1 MRIGSIDIASPVL
14 LAPMAGTTDLPFRR
28 LARRFGAG
36 LAATEMT
43 TADTALWRSEKSRH
57 RLRLEGD
64 PWPRVV
70 QIAGSDPGPMAEAAR
85 AVADAG
91 ADIVDINMGCPAKKV
106 CRKLAGSALLK
117 DERRVA
123 GILSAVV
130 AAVDVPVTL
139 KTRTG
144 WDPEHRNGVRV
155 ARLAEDCGVQAL
167 AIHGRTRACRF
178 AGSAEYATIAQIV
191 DAVSIPVIANG
202 DIDGPEKALEVLR
215 LTGAAAVMIGRAAE
229 GRPWIFREVLHYLL
243 HGSRPAPLDA
253 AGLRAIIIAHLQDL
267 HRFYGEE
274 RGVRVARKHLSW
286 YSRHLPDGDE
296 YRRQVVRVE
305 SASEQLLVTERFLGS
320 ADRAGAL
327 AA

>member
-1 MRIGSIDIASPVL
+1 MRIGTIDIASPVL

-43 TADTALWRSEKSRH
+43 TADTSLWRSEKSRQ

-70 QIAGSDPGPMAEAAR
+70 QIAGSDPGPMAEAAS

-91 ADIVDINMGCPAKKV
+91 ADIIDINMGCPAKKV

-123 GILSAVV
+123 DILTAVV
-130 AAVDVPVTL
+130 AAVDLPVTL

-144 WDPEHRNGVRV
+144 WDPDNRNGVRV
-155 ARLAEDCGVQAL
+155 ARLAEDCGIRAL

-215 LTGAAAVMIGRAAE
+215 VTGAAAVMIGRAAQ
-229 GRPWIFREVLHYLL
+229 GRPWIFRDVLHYL
-243 HGSRPAPLDA
+243 HDGTAPPPVDA
-253 AGLRAIIIAHLQDL
+253 AELRAIITAHLQDL

-286 YSRHLPDGDE
+286 YSRHLPDGHE
-296 YRRQVVRVE
+296 YRRQVMRVE
-305 SASEQLLVTERFLGS
+305 SAREQLLLTERFLDS

>member
-1 MRIGSIDIASPVL
+1 MTYSKVH
-14 LAPMAGTTDLPFRR
+14 
-28 LARRFGAG
+28 
-36 LAATEMT
+36 AATT
-43 TADTALWRSEKSRH
+43 H
-57 RLRLEGD
+57 GYC
-64 PWPRVV
+64 
-70 QIAGSDPGPMAEAAR
+70 G
-85 AVADAG
+85 
-91 ADIVDINMGCPAKKV
+91 KKV

-123 GILSAVV
+123 DILSAVV

-144 WDPEHRNGVRV
+144 WKPEHRNGVRV
-155 ARLAEDCGVQAL
+155 ARLAEDCGIQAL

-202 DIDGPEKALEVLR
+202 DIDGPEKAREVLR
-215 LTGAAAVMIGRAAE
+215 LTGAAAVMIGRAAQ
-229 GRPWIFREVLHYLL
+229 GRPWIFREVLHYLR

-253 AGLRAIIIAHLQDL
+253 AGLRAIIIDHLQDL

-286 YSRHLPDGDE
+286 YSRHLPDGDD
-296 YRRQVVRVE
+296 YRHQVVRVE
-305 SASEQLLVTERFLGS
+305 SAGEQRLLTERFLGS

>member
-1 MRIGSIDIASPVL
+1 MRIGTIDIASPVL
-14 LAPMAGTTDLPFRR
+14 LAPMTGTTDLPFRR

-43 TADTALWRSEKSRH
+43 TADTSLWRSEKSRH

-91 ADIVDINMGCPAKKV
+91 ADIVDI
-106 CRKLAGSALLK
+106 LT
-117 DERRVA
+117 
-123 GILSAVV
+123 AVV
-130 AAVDVPVTL
+130 AAVDLPVTL

-144 WDPEHRNGVRV
+144 WDPDHRNGVRV
-155 ARLAEDCGVQAL
+155 ARLAEDCGIRAL

-202 DIDGPEKALEVLR
+202 DIDGPEKAREVLR
-215 LTGAAAVMIGRAAE
+215 LTGAAAVMIGRAAQ
-229 GRPWIFREVLHYLL
+229 GRPWIFREVLHYLR

-253 AGLRAIIIAHLQDL
+253 AGLRAIIIDHLQDL

-286 YSRHLPDGDE
+286 YSRHLPDGDD
-296 YRRQVVRVE
+296 YRHQVVRVE
-305 SASEQLLVTERFLGS
+305 SAGEQRLLTERFLGS

>member
-1 MRIGSIDIASPVL
+1 MHIGSIDIASPVL

-43 TADTALWRSEKSRH
+43 TADTSLWRSEKSRQ

-70 QIAGSDPGPMAEAAR
+70 QIAGSDPGAMAEAAR

-106 CRKLAGSALLK
+106 CRKLAGSALLR
-117 DERRVA
+117 DEVRVA
-123 GILSAVV
+123 EILSAVV

-155 ARLAEDCGVQAL
+155 ARLAEDCGIRAL

-178 AGSAEYATIAQIV
+178 AGSAEYATIAQIA

-202 DIDGPEKALEVLR
+202 DIDSPEKALEVLR
-215 LTGAAAVMIGRAAE
+215 LTGAAAVMIGRAAQ
-229 GRPWIFREVLHYLL
+229 GRPWIFRDVLHYLRY
-243 HGSRPAPLDA
+243 GSRPAPLDA
-253 AGLRAIIIAHLQDL
+253 AGLRAIITDHLQDL

-286 YSRHLPDGDE
+286 YSRHLPDGDD

-305 SASEQLLVTERFLGS
+305 SAREQRLLTERFLGS

>member
-1 MRIGSIDIASPVL
+1 MRIGTIDIASPVL
-14 LAPMAGTTDLPFRR
+14 LAPMTGTTDLPFRR

-43 TADTALWRSEKSRH
+43 TADTSLWRSEKSRH

-91 ADIVDINMGCPAKKV
+91 ADIIDINMGCPARKV

-123 GILSAVV
+123 DILTAVV
-130 AAVDVPVTL
+130 AAVDLPVTL

-144 WDPEHRNGVRV
+144 WDPDHRNGVRV
-155 ARLAEDCGVQAL
+155 ARLAEDCGIRAL

-215 LTGAAAVMIGRAAE
+215 VTGAAAVMIGRAAQ
-229 GRPWIFREVLHYLL
+229 GRPWIFREVLHYLRD
-243 HGSRPAPLDA
+243 GTAPAPVDA
-253 AGLRAIIIAHLQDL
+253 AELRAIITAHLQDL

-286 YSRHLPDGDE
+286 YGRHLPDGDE
-296 YRRQVVRVE
+296 YRRQVLRVE
-305 SASEQLLVTERFLGS
+305 SAREQLLLTERFLDS
-320 ADRAGAL
+320 ADRTGAL